1 MCVCFLFTVLD
12 PEIEQYNAGS
22 QNEELEEQVCVLFGY
37 VCVHV
42 YVCMRVHVCVCMCAF
57 VCM

>member
-1 MCVCFLFTVLD
+1 VCVCFLFTVLD

-42 YVCMRVHVCVCMCAF
+42 YVCMRVHVCVCM
-57 VCM
+57 